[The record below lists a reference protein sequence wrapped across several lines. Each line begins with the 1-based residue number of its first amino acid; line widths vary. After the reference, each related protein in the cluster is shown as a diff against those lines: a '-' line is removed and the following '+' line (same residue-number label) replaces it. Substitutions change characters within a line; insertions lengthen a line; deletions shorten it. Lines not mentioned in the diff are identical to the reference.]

1 MCVNAKYYIS
11 TMALVLTCEKKLIR
25 LDYVD
30 TFNFI

>member
-11 TMALVLTCEKKLIR
+11 TMALVLTCEKVIR